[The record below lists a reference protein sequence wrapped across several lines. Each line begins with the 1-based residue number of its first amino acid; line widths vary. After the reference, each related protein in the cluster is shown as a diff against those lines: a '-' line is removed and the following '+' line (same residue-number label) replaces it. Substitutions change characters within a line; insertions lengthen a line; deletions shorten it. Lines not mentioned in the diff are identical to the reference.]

1 MYMTLHIQFC
11 STHLFEYQETAL
23 LSVKTL
29 FEYDKIHVSAV
40 LFNKCDINLAPAHAN
55 CIMSSKVV

>member
-1 MYMTLHIQFC
+1 MTLHIQFC

-55 CIMSSKVV
+55 CIMSEKFV